1 MLTHRGGVQT
11 EIQFHKGIL
20 GAPRTLTQIYNLR
33 GLGATQSGIG
43 NHPVTIIGRQ
53 ILIGTQIGITLLIGP
68 TGGQALALRISHS
81 GGTIA
86 VGIHAI
92 GSRSHWIPSR
102 KCTSNGMKILAAG
115 SASKSSDRSS
125 GLK

>member
-43 NHPVTIIGRQ
+43 HHPVTIIGTQ
-53 ILIGTQIGITLLIGP
+53 ILIGTLLISHSRG
-68 TGGQALALRISHS
+68 TITVGRQGLALRISHS
-81 GGTIA
+81 RGTIA
-86 VGIHAI
+86 VGIHA
-92 GSRSHWIPSR
+92 SDRRTHRIPSR
-102 KCTSNGMKILAAG
+102 
-115 SASKSSDRSS
+115 
-125 GLK
+125 